1 MALNVSPLY
10 THLINLLQQSA
21 GSSLNNAKKTSSK
34 TISSDSMTMSNQY
47 CQFQSGN
54 NSASKQNNNQNKKNE
69 KDKTQEEEVNRRI
82 QELNFL

>member
-10 THLINLLQQSA
+10 THLISLLHQSA
-21 GSSLNNAKKTSSK
+21 GSTSNKAKKTSSK

-47 CQFQSGN
+47 CQFQSGS
-54 NSASKQNNNQNKKNE
+54 NSPSKHNNNQNNKNE
-69 KDKTQEEEVNRRI
+69 KNRAEEEEVNRRI

>member
-21 GSSLNNAKKTSSK
+21 KPTLNNTKKTSSK
-34 TISSDSMTMSNQY
+34 TISSDSMSMSNQY
-47 CQFQSGN
+47 FQFQRDCN
-54 NSASKQNNNQNKKNE
+54 LPSKHNNNQNHKSE
-69 KDKTQEEEVNRRI
+69 KDNTEEEEVNRRI